1 MLLRGGKDPA
11 THHEE
16 YEVRQPAE
24 DESAHDDPELG
35 GGLLLL
41 DQHRGLAAPR
51 PATLLPQPRA
61 PAHGALPGVSKRLVN
76 FSG

>member
-1 MLLRGGKDPA
+1 MKSFNCGHVG

-16 YEVRQPAE
+16 YEVWEPAE
-24 DESAHDDPELG
+24 DEGAHDDPELR

-41 DQHRGLAAPR
+41 GQHRGLAPPR

-61 PAHGALPGVSKRLVN
+61 PGHGALVSSL
-76 FSG
+76 SSEL